1 MNKLT
6 LSIAILA
13 ATNAMV
19 ASVVAQD
26 SSTLEE
32 ITIVGSKATL
42 ISAVEKQRESNS
54 LISVV
59 DSDAM
64 GSFADTTA
72 AEAIRRLPGISIEND
87 QSEGR
92 YVTIR
97 GLSSDLN
104 SIAVNGAS
112 MVAPENGRSVMLDG
126 LPTELLDSITVA
138 KSLTPEISKLKSLQ
152 NWKADCWP
160 LKYKIILVNMPLK
173 SLTLSWH

>member
-1 MNKLT
+1 MKKLV
-6 LSIAILA
+6 LSIAVMSAINVMA
-13 ATNAMV
+13 ANVMD
-19 ASVVAQD
+19 QD
-26 SSTLEE
+26 VSGLEE
-32 ITIVGSKATL
+32 ITVVGTKATL
-42 ISAVEKQRESNS
+42 ISAIEKQRESNN

-59 DSDAM
+59 DSDAL

-138 KSLTPEISKLKSLQ
+138 KSLTPEMD
-152 NWKADCWP
+152 AD
-160 LKYKIILVNMPLK
+160 
-173 SLTLSWH
+173 SQLSGRAHHRSSEAVP

>member
-1 MNKLT
+1 MKKLNLCLALLT
-6 LSIAILA
+6 ASSVMAISA
-13 ATNAMV
+13 
-19 ASVVAQD
+19 VAQD
-26 SSTLEE
+26 ASSIEE
-32 ITIVGSKATL
+32 VTVVGSKATL
-42 ISAVEKQRESNS
+42 ISAIEKQRESNN

-138 KSLTPEISKLKSLQ
+138 KSLTPEMDSDSIGGRVDFNTKKPSELKT
-152 NWKADCWP
+152 DC
-160 LKYKIILVNMPLK
+160 
-173 SLTLSWH
+173 